1 MKDFRVDPDMICSST
16 AAVGTSRHR
25 FRCLFGVVCRFS
37 KVGASGTESALLVI
51 VLARVVWF
59 VGSLLALG
67 GCSEADSRPG
77 PEAIAGAA
85 GASSEVVTTVELGVP
100 AGSSELDFAPLGDGA
115 VLRLQTF
122 GQGGT
127 HVLVAVR
134 CTGFGNRAFI
144 SATLKNLRTDAEV
157 LEPEPARPQLL
168 YCGEEEVCD
177 LVPYLVHASGL
188 TETDEEKD
196 GLPVALTVR
205 VRDDQNDSE
214 AEATREAVL
223 STADL

>member
-1 MKDFRVDPDMICSST
+1 VATGGHGICSADPVART
-16 AAVGTSRHR
+16 R
-25 FRCLFGVVCRFS
+25 FL
-37 KVGASGTESALLVI
+37 I
-51 VLARVVWF
+51 VLALAV
-59 VGSLLALG
+59 ALG
-67 GCSEADSRPG
+67 GCSEKADQPE
-77 PEAIAGAA
+77 PEASAGAA
-85 GASSEVVTTVELGVP
+85 GGGAVLPVTVELGVP
-100 AGSSELDFAPLGDGA
+100 TGSSELDFAPLADGA
-115 VLRLQTF
+115 ELRLQTF

-134 CTGFGNRAFI
+134 CSGFGNRAFV
-144 SATLKNLRTDAEV
+144 SATLKNLNTDAEV

>member
-1 MKDFRVDPDMICSST
+1 MAGR
-16 AAVGTSRHR
+16 AARNLLCCRLVSRAAS
-25 FRCLFGVVCRFS
+25 FFG
-37 KVGASGTESALLVI
+37 
-51 VLARVVWF
+51 LAF
-59 VGSLLALG
+59 TIALG
-67 GCSEADSRPG
+67 GCSENADQPE
-77 PEAIAGAA
+77 PEASAGAA
-85 GASSEVVTTVELGVP
+85 GGGGAELPVTVELGVP
-100 AGSSELDFAPLGDGA
+100 AGSSELDFAPLEAGA
-115 VLRLQTF
+115 ELRLQTF

-134 CTGFGNRAFI
+134 CSGFGNRAFV
-144 SATLKNLRTDAEV
+144 SASLKNLTTDAEV

-168 YCGEEEVCD
+168 YCGEEEQACD

-205 VRDDQNDSE
+205 VRDDENDSE
-214 AEATREAVL
+214 AEATREAML

>member
-1 MKDFRVDPDMICSST
+1 M
-16 AAVGTSRHR
+16 ALAV
-25 FRCLFGVVCRFS
+25 
-37 KVGASGTESALLVI
+37 
-51 VLARVVWF
+51 
-59 VGSLLALG
+59 ALG
-67 GCSEADSRPG
+67 GCSEEAAGPKPQPDSV
-77 PEAIAGAA
+77 AGAA
-85 GASSEVVTTVELGVP
+85 GAGPLQPATVELGVP
-100 AGSSELDFAPLGDGA
+100 TGSSELDFAPLADGA
-115 VLRLQTF
+115 ELRLQTF

-134 CTGFGNRAFI
+134 CSGFGNRAFV
-144 SATLKNLRTDAEV
+144 SATLKNLTTDAEV

-168 YCGEEEVCD
+168 YCGEEDACD

-205 VRDDQNDSE
+205 VRDDQNEAE